1 MTTRDNDAR
10 FVCHNCIG
18 DQFLSN
24 EVSENGTREL
34 CAYCD
39 ETHQAFPLERL
50 ADRIHTALQEHYELT
65 PTDPEDWYDHFLA
78 SEGRWE
84 REGYPVSGVISGLA
98 NVSEG
103 IAEDVTEVLSNLQG
117 EWVDKVGWDSP
128 YENDDLYEER
138 APDDQKFRDMWD
150 EFSNE
155 VQSHSRFFSPRAE
168 ELLDAIFGDLN
179 AMRTYKN
186 VPVIREVNTDDTESF
201 VWRARRADSEE
212 ELEKILKYPDRE
224 IAPPPSRLA
233 KAGRMNAEGIPVLYG
248 AMDEGTCVA
257 EVRALVGSHVVLAK
271 FEFLRTMRL
280 LDFDALAEVYDDS
293 SFFDPECA
301 ERQGRA
307 AFFRWL
313 VNEISRPVMP
323 QDESFEYIATQAL
336 SEYLANK
343 VTPRLDGIIFRSTQ
357 TGGEGRNVVLFNHA
371 SRVEP
376 YRLPEGSEISVE
388 IRSDPED
395 DEGLQIAIREE
406 VPLHNYQDVEGTP
419 VIATARISQHTG
431 MPIRF
436 AFEDSDQP
444 SPFTKPALQLDLA
457 SIVVLPIRGVKY
469 DYSQRTPFR
478 YRTASESPAIQAE
491 TNVEDFLE

>member
-1 MTTRDNDAR
+1 MTMEDNDVR

-18 DQFLSN
+18 EQFLSN
-24 EVSENGTREL
+24 EVREGGTREL

-65 PTDPEDWYDHFLA
+65 PTEPEDWYDHLLA

-84 REGYPVSGVISGLA
+84 REGYLVSDVISGLA
-98 NVSEG
+98 DVSEG
-103 IAEDVTEVLSNLQG
+103 IAEDVTEVLSNLHG
-117 EWVDKVGWDSP
+117 EWVDKIGWESP
-128 YENDDLYEER
+128 YENDALYEEQ

-155 VQSHSRFFSPRAE
+155 IQSHSRFFSARAE
-168 ELLDAIFGDLN
+168 ELLGDIFGDLN

-186 VPVIREVNTDDTESF
+186 VPVIREVSTDDTESF
-201 VWRARRADSEE
+201 VWRARRADSKE

-233 KAGRMNAEGIPVLYG
+233 KAGRMNAEGIPVFYG

-271 FEFLRTMRL
+271 FEFLRAMRL

-357 TGGEGRNVVLFNHA
+357 RGGEGRNVVLFNHA

-376 YRLPEGSEISVE
+376 YRLPEGSEVAVD
-388 IRSDPED
+388 IRNASDD
-395 DEGLQIAIREE
+395 DEGLQITIREE
-406 VPLHNYQDVEGTP
+406 VPSRNYQDNEGFRLAAP
-419 VIATARISQHTG
+419 VRLSQYRDKPT
-431 MPIRF
+431 RF

-444 SPFTKPALQLDLA
+444 SPFTQPALRLDLD
-457 SIVVLPIRGVKY
+457 SIVVLPIESVKY
-469 DYSQRTPFR
+469 KYCRHRPLR
-478 YRTASESPAIQAE
+478 YRIAGKSPVIHTE
-491 TNVEDFLE
+491 TYMENF